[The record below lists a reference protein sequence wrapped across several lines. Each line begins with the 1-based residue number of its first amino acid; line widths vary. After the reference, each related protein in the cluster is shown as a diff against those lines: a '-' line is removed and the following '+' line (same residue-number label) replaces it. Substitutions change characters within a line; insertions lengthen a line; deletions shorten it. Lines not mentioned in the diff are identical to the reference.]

1 MITESKQNS
10 QSNSHYIGFDDNI
23 VKLYP
28 SHFIKWV
35 EELEK
40 NGHNKAFYK
49 GIPIRKKFKDL
60 TKEEIFKLPGCD
72 KLGRNFSL
80 DHLRKI
86 MLDNTEFYL
95 KKKWYYISNNS
106 DDQREIMLDG
116 FQYAGIAKNPKEF
129 IKKMIK
135 ASQDVMIK
143 AGKNIMKNFIK
154 KGTVLDYLDLYNFSI
169 DCKYDSIAKNI
180 VAYDQETIYATR
192 EKERK
197 DQRKAKEEARRE
209 RDRKNEEAA
218 AAWREAQRAKNKAAY
233 AKRKAKKEE
242 AKRKAEEEAKRKAE
256 EEAKQTQ
263 PKKKETP
270 IPSLLESRRLIKRTP
285 SPSKT
290 EEQSTTKEIEKT
302 NANETS
308 TIKTSLPIN
317 RTVLSLSQKS
327 DILKLPGFENLG
339 HYLLKE
345 LKSFVRERMRQYT
358 TKTRG
363 FTIKEYMEIYNKNKE
378 AFKPSHETQRR
389 RRKH

>member
-40 NGHNKAFYK
+40 NGNNKAFYK

-80 DHLRKI
+80 DQLRKI

-116 FQYAGIAKNPKEF
+116 FQYAGIAKNPKEY

-135 ASQDVMIK
+135 ITQDGMMKV
-143 AGKNIMKNFIK
+143 GKNIMKNFIK

-180 VAYDQETIYATR
+180 VAYDQETIYAIH

-218 AAWREAQRAKNKAAY
+218 AAWREEQRAKNKAAY

-242 AKRKAEEEAKRKAE
+242 AKRKAEEEAK
-256 EEAKQTQ
+256 QTQ

-270 IPSLLESRRLIKRTP
+270 ILSLLESRRLIKRTP

-290 EEQSTTKEIEKT
+290 EEQSTTKEIEKKMQT
-302 NANETS
+302 
-308 TIKTSLPIN
+308 KP
-317 RTVLSLSQKS
+317 VQ
-327 DILKLPGFENLG
+327 LKQVCL
-339 HYLLKE
+339 
-345 LKSFVRERMRQYT
+345 
-358 TKTRG
+358 
-363 FTIKEYMEIYNKNKE
+363 
-378 AFKPSHETQRR
+378 
-389 RRKH
+389 